1 MSSSR
6 AGLSSRSFALLPA
19 APEPVFGLPADC
31 ALRWRGRPWLTV
43 LGAVLRLLIVPTATL
58 LAATSTLLV
67 LRLSGW
73 WPAEPASAWGAFWT
87 AALLQTLVMSA
98 VALAFYVLFAR
109 LLDKRDRL
117 PELRW
122 GTGLPLASGLAW
134 GGVAVLA
141 CAAAIA
147 ALGGFSFQLARESLN
162 TPGLLGYAITVG
174 AGAGIAEEV
183 LFRGVLLR
191 SMEELLG
198 TWAAVALSALAFGLI
213 HGTNPHATWWS
224 NLAIALEAGILLG
237 LLYAATRSLWLVIG
251 FHAAWNVV
259 QGPVLGV
266 PVSGTPLG
274 PSLWRAQAHGADWL
288 TGGAFGL
295 EASAVTVVLLLA
307 ASVLLAVAVHRR
319 GQVVAPLWHSRRTPA
334 APLRHTQA
342 GPHNGPHLPA
352 SDR

>member
-1 MSSSR
+1 MPDSR
-6 AGLSSRSFALLPA
+6 AGISPRSFSLLPA
-19 APEPVFGLPADC
+19 APDTACGLPADC

-43 LGAVLRLLIVPTATL
+43 LGALLRLLVTPIATL
-58 LAATSTLLV
+58 LAALATLLV
-67 LRLSGW
+67 LRLNGW
-73 WPAEPASAWGAFWT
+73 WPAEPAAAWGAFWT

-98 VALAFYVLFAR
+98 FALAFYVLFAR
-109 LLDKRDRL
+109 LLDERDRL

-122 GTGLPLASGLAW
+122 GTGLPLAAGLAW

-141 CAAAIA
+141 SAAAIA
-147 ALGGFSFQLARESLN
+147 ALGGFSFQAAGSLN
-162 TPGLLGYAITVG
+162 VPGLLGYALTVG

-191 SMEELLG
+191 SLEETLG

-213 HGTNPHATWWS
+213 HGANPHATWWS
-224 NLAIALEAGILLG
+224 NLAIALEAGVLLG